1 MGDSN
6 RGSDTSKRKRQ
17 LSSSSEAEVS
27 SSTSTS
33 TTVTNEEGEDEEE
46 EEEENEQVNDAIEDV
61 VDNAH
66 KRRRPSASN
75 APRHTLTKEKT
86 PRLQLRSYPS
96 TTKRTRGRVPQQTQR
111 TTPPVTAN
119 HSATSD
125 DEEEEEAEDEE
136 ETENEEEAQQ
146 QQQQP
151 ALKNKQKLRTPFRPP
166 QHLRNKPC
174 VSRDGGKT
182 WTSIPW
188 NKKHALPGGDAW
200 IQPIK
205 EFFRS
210 ARELETLKEE
220 DRKQVPWRQDFEYC
234 YGVHWPVRHL
244 GAFMAS
250 GDVEASVSHRD
261 TGKESKKRERGGA
274 NYDNNKKK
282 ILFAEKQ
289 KKSSSSEDSFYIIE
303 LRQKNKQLEEKLLNE
318 KRTSASNANGVKK
331 HSIRA
336 EKKKPLDGEQGFG
349 GNTPPL
355 AKKRVLARELWRFL
369 AAAANGTQKAKPPV
383 APLRVVPPC
392 DPIAL

>member
-6 RGSDTSKRKRQ
+6 RGSDSNKRKRQ

-27 SSTSTS
+27 SSTSAS
-33 TTVTNEEGEDEEE
+33 TTVTNEEDEDEE
-46 EEEENEQVNDAIEDV
+46 EEEENEQVTDAIERV

-66 KRRRPSASN
+66 KRRRLSASN

-96 TTKRTRGRVPQQTQR
+96 TTKQTRGRVPQETQR
-111 TTPPVTAN
+111 TTPSVTAN

-125 DEEEEEAEDEE
+125 DEEEEEEDEE
-136 ETENEEEAQQ
+136 ETECEEEAQQ
-146 QQQQP
+146 QQPP

-220 DRKQVPWRQDFEYC
+220 DRKQVPWKQDFEYC

-250 GDVEASVSHRD
+250 EEVEASVSHRA
-261 TGKESKKRERGGA
+261 TGKEGTETRKHL
-274 NYDNNKKK
+274 
-282 ILFAEKQ
+282 LFA
-289 KKSSSSEDSFYIIE
+289 
-303 LRQKNKQLEEKLLNE
+303 
-318 KRTSASNANGVKK
+318 
-331 HSIRA
+331 SITQSV
-336 EKKKPLDGEQGFG
+336 PL
-349 GNTPPL
+349 
-355 AKKRVLARELWRFL
+355 
-369 AAAANGTQKAKPPV
+369 
-383 APLRVVPPC
+383 
-392 DPIAL
+392 